1 MFIQTDAYRGK
12 GGSRGGGRRGGGR
25 RGGSGRHGRSAGRA
39 RSAARS
45 APNRGTPR
53 KGVYRSYSSGRRNN
67 ANTRTIRNISG
78 PSNPRTAQAYGPFR
92 TGGFGQPGTGRGSF
106 FVGGNKF
113 NRGVNRGGGRRFGG
127 GGGSF
132 RAPAMSPAP
141 TPPGDGGDDTPTTPP
156 SSGQER
162 SVRVRNSPARRTAFG
177 RGRRAQGSR
186 RSLRIGQSLGG
197 IALGGGTSRSGINV

>member
-12 GGSRGGGRRGGGR
+12 GGGRAGRSGGRRGGGR
-25 RGGSGRHGRSAGRA
+25 RGGSSRRSV
-39 RSAARS
+39 
-45 APNRGTPR
+45 PR
-53 KGVYRSYSSGRRNN
+53 KGVYRSSSPGRRNN
-67 ANTRTIRNISG
+67 ANTRTTRNTSG
-78 PSNPRTAQAYGPFR
+78 PTNPRTAQAYGPYR

-106 FVGGNKF
+106 FVGGSKF
-113 NRGVNRGGGRRFGG
+113 NRGATRGRNRQFGG
-127 GGGSF
+127 GGGVV

-141 TPPGDGGDDTPTTPP
+141 TPPGDGGDDNPTTPP

-186 RSLRIGQSLGG
+186 RSLRIGQALGG
-197 IALGGGTSRSGINV
+197 IALSGGSSRSGLNV